1 MIVWR
6 VCTKGPY
13 YARHASRLRRRI
25 RTECYTGTSI
35 RRDSVRVRQ
44 PAGRTHGA
52 IERGNPSDVRNR

>member
-13 YARHASRLRRRI
+13 YARHAARLRRRI

-44 PAGRTHGA
+44 PGKKNASGA
-52 IERGNPSDVRNR
+52 IERKRSDVQGR